1 MNLIDSFRDFYGQ
14 DCINNIFI
22 YMQDNEIVEEF
33 EKIKDKPIDLF
44 IFSVKY
50 GIIEI
55 VQFMYEKLDIEYD
68 HSLILGFDSVLTTST
83 NTDSHI
89 AAPIV
94 TDSRNDKCSVQVW
107 DKFSKDRNICIAYL
121 VKMMRYSKHRSANKK
136 FYYKFNKKYQNMP
149 YLL

>member
-14 DCINNIFI
+14 DCVDNIFI

-44 IFSVKY
+44 NFSVKY

-55 VQFMYEKLDIEYD
+55 VQFMYEKLEIEYD
-68 HSLILGFDSVLTTST
+68 HSLILGFDSVLATT
-83 NTDSHI
+83 NSHI
-89 AAPIV
+89 AAPIK
-94 TDSRNDKCSVQVW
+94 TDSTNDKCSIQVW
-107 DKFSKDRNICIAYL
+107 DKFSKGRNICIAYL
-121 VKMMRYSKHRSANKK
+121 VKMMRYSKHRSINKK